1 MLCYYAQIHM
11 YEQNGGLENH
21 LGCQVMRPQPPQPQ
35 ACPDSIQPQP
45 LPSPGVNQVSST
57 VDSQLLEAP
66 QIDFDA
72 IMDDGDHSSLLSGAL
87 SPSLLHSLSQNS
99 SCLTTPRNSLTL
111 PSIPTG
117 ISNMAV
123 GDMSS
128 MLTSLA
134 EESKFLNMM
143 T

>member
-1 MLCYYAQIHM
+1 MLYYYGQIHM
-11 YEQNGGLENH
+11 YEQNGGPENQASFQA
-21 LGCQVMRPQPPQPQ
+21 LRPQPTQPQ
-35 ACPDSIQPQP
+35 A

-72 IMDDGDHSSLLSGAL
+72 IMDDSDHSSLLSGAL
-87 SPSLLHSLSQNS
+87 SPSLLHGLSQS
-99 SCLTTPRNSLTL
+99 SSRLTTPRSSLTL
-111 PSIPTG
+111 PSIPAG